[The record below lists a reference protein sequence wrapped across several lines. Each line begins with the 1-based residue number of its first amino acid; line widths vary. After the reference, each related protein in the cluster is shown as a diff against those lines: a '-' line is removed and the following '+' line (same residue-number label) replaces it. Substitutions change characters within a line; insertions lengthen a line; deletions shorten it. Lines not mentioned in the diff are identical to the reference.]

1 MFAFSFFY
9 PLPALF
15 GLVVLSSLGAGF
27 VYSTRQNAQLSALLH
42 DRPIAVLLLLLIVEF
57 FVVKLFGTALIF
69 VFGIAL
75 PLVCKFC
82 RVE

>member
-1 MFAFSFFY
+1 
-9 PLPALF
+9 
-15 GLVVLSSLGAGF
+15 
-27 VYSTRQNAQLSALLH
+27 LSALLH